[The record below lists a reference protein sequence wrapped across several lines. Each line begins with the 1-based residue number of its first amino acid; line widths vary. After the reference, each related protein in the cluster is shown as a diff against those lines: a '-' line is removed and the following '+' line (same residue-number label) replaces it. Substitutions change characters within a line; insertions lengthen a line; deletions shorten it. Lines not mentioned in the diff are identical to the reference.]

1 MQVMTKNDKKWII
14 KFFSQIG
21 QLWQTVQSEQ

>member
-14 KFFSQIG
+14 MFFSQIG
-21 QLWQTVQSEQ
+21 QLWQTVQSE